1 MKNKST
7 AVLLFF
13 LHMFDIRNILSTFTT
28 FKTNE
33 LKYSVYGKRTR

>member
-13 LHMFDIRNILSTFTT
+13 LHMFDIRNILSTFTAL
-28 FKTNE
+28 KTNE
-33 LKYSVYGKRTR
+33 LNHGKRTR